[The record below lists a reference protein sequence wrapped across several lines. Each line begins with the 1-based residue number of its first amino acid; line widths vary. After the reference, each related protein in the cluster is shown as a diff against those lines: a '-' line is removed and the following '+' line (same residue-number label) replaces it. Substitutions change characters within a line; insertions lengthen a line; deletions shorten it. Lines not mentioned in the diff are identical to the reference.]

1 MTTSAEEI
9 KALPTAHFVDW
20 LERYAGSLRYGDPP
34 TNGNDIAF
42 LEVARR
48 LSAMEAENK
57 RLREALTFTR
67 EALFSALAGSN
78 AAGDAETVDDVL
90 DTLRWMADHLNPAH
104 TLCVAVIDGRPPEP
118 YFQKDIDAKRAEYAA
133 RAALEHQQKGEE
145 L

>member
-48 LSAMEAENK
+48 LSEMEAENK
-57 RLREALTFTR
+57 RLREALRNLCASLDRLGDNGVHLIDTG
-67 EALFSALAGSN
+67 LAH
-78 AAGDAETVDDVL
+78 A
-90 DTLRWMADHLNPAH
+90 
-104 TLCVAVIDGRPPEP
+104 
-118 YFQKDIDAKRAEYAA
+118 YAA
-133 RAALEHQQKGEE
+133 SLAALEHQQKGEG